1 MAAYAPGACNIGRR
15 GRLARGTFG
24 VIAIAFAFA
33 VWWVLRASGA
43 PAAWRLLLFL
53 PLFAGFV
60 AIFEAALRF
69 CVVLAT
75 RGVYD
80 LR

>member
-1 MAAYAPGACNIGRR
+1 MCNIGRR

-24 VIAIAFAFA
+24 AIAIVFALA
-33 VWWVLRASGA
+33 VWWVLRTSGA
-43 PAAWRLLLFL
+43 PAEWRFLLFL

-69 CVVLAT
+69 CVVLAV

>member
-1 MAAYAPGACNIGRR
+1 VAEYAPGVCNIGRR

-24 VIAIAFAFA
+24 AIAIVFALA
-33 VWWVLRASGA
+33 VWWVLRTSGA
-43 PAAWRLLLFL
+43 PAEWRFLLFL

-69 CVVLAT
+69 CVVLAA

>member
-1 MAAYAPGACNIGRR
+1 MCNIGRR

-24 VIAIAFAFA
+24 AIAIVFALA
-33 VWWVLRASGA
+33 VWWVLRTSGA
-43 PAAWRLLLFL
+43 PAEWRFLLFL

-69 CVVLAT
+69 CVVLAA